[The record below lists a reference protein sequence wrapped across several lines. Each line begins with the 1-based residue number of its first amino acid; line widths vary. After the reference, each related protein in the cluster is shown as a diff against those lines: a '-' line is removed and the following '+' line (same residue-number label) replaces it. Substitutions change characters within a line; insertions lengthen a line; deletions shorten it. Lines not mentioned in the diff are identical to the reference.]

1 MVEKLTNE
9 KINMY
14 PQLDNV
20 MDYNLD
26 STRLRKRKTILLLK
40 CVKEEQWVK
49 HLIDKNA
56 TFDCADKTLLFL
68 PAKIF

>member
-14 PQLDNV
+14 PQLGNV

-26 STRLRKRKTILLLK
+26 STRLRKQKTILLLK

-49 HLIDKNA
+49 HLIDKMQRLIVPIRLYYFYQQKN
-56 TFDCADKTLLFL
+56 F
-68 PAKIF
+68 